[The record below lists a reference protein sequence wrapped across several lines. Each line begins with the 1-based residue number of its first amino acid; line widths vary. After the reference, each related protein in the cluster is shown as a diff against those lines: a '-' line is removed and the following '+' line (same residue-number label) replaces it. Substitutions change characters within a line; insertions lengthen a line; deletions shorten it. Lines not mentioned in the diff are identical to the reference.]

1 MRLARW
7 IDHLPPWLSFGAI
20 ATTGMFSPE
29 ELAVMAL
36 PLGAAWLVEY
46 RRWSLERY
54 RRVLEIAALT
64 AVLAQVALRVSL
76 VPLTLNTIFLL
87 CGIRLALP
95 REAAQRRQL
104 ILMGFLLF
112 LVTAIATFEITFLF
126 WALAWTVGSCMML
139 LQQSWEGSASL
150 RRGLA
155 PPPPYRQVFLWTAAT
170 VLIAGACFV
179 VLPRQTTG
187 LRFFPW
193 GAGGLG
199 GTAAGLSDKVEL
211 FDKGPIGGNRDVVL
225 RILPPPRLPLSQR
238 EKYSE
243 ALQLLRGITLESF
256 SDSRWEVRTDT
267 PAPQRILATDWEWN
281 QQGDR
286 PDRLALE
293 LFVAPNPLGVIP
305 TPTGLVATL
314 PPAGMPLREGRGG
327 SLRWQFPSRRWVPL
341 RLLVNPEQ
349 TPQEMAPRGNRMAAL
364 LEVGAGT
371 QAVQAWSHRV
381 VPEDLPPS
389 RLAQRLGAELRSYA
403 YTTDNPS
410 GKAANPIQDFL
421 ENTRAGHCEYFASS
435 LALALRYRGIP
446 ARVINGYRLG
456 PWIDEGGY
464 WLVTQDQAHSWV
476 EFLDPG
482 RRGWKV
488 ADPTPS
494 APPSALKGL
503 NLWATLQRWAD
514 ALQFRW
520 DRNVVRFSDE
530 DQMAGLSWLH
540 SKATNLPSW
549 RPGRTSLLTVG
560 LLAALALAIRV
571 FSRGRFFALAHRG
584 PQEIRALRPLLRKTK
599 KTLPPAQGETA
610 RHWLQRLAVARPF
623 LKSRL
628 VHLAKEVDE
637 ATYGGHLAP
646 KLKPLVRE
654 ILRDLD

>member
-1 MRLARW
+1 
-7 IDHLPPWLSFGAI
+7 
-20 ATTGMFSPE
+20 MFSPE
-29 ELAVMAL
+29 ELVVMAL
-36 PLGAAWLVEY
+36 PLVTAWLVEY
-46 RRWSLERY
+46 RHWSLERY
-54 RRVLEIAALT
+54 RRVLEIAALA

-126 WALAWTVGSCMML
+126 WALAWTVGSCLML
-139 LQQSWEGSASL
+139 LQQSWESSASL

-155 PPPPYRQVFLWTAAT
+155 PPPPYRQVFLWTGAT
-170 VLIAGACFV
+170 ILIAGACFV
-179 VLPRQTTG
+179 VLPRQTMG

-211 FDKGPIGGNRDVVL
+211 FDKGPIAGNRDVVL
-225 RILPPPRLPLSQR
+225 RILPPSRLSLTQR

-243 ALQLLRGITLESF
+243 ALQLLRGISLESF
-256 SDSRWEVRTDT
+256 NDSRWEVRSDT
-267 PAPQRILATDWEWN
+267 PAPRRMLATDFEWN

-286 PDRLALE
+286 PDRLAVE

-305 TPTGLVATL
+305 IPTGFVATL
-314 PPAGMPLREGRGG
+314 PPSGMPLREGRGG

-341 RLLVNPEQ
+341 RLLVD
-349 TPQEMAPRGNRMAAL
+349 PQQAPLELAPRGDRLTAL

-371 QAVQAWSHRV
+371 EAVRSWSRRV
-381 VPEDLPPS
+381 VPEDLAPS
-389 RLAQRLGAELRSYA
+389 RLAQRLSAELRSYA

-410 GKAANPIQDFL
+410 GKATNPIQDFL

-476 EFLDPG
+476 EFLDPAH
-482 RRGWKV
+482 RGWQV

-494 APPSALKGL
+494 APPSALKAL

-530 DQMAGLSWLH
+530 DQMAGLTWLQT
-540 SKATNLPSW
+540 KAGSLPSW
-549 RPGRTSLLTVG
+549 RPGRTFLLTTG
-560 LLAALALAIRV
+560 LLATLALAIRV
-571 FSRGRFFALAHRG
+571 FSRSRFSAQAHRG

-599 KTLPPAQGETA
+599 GFLPPTQGETA
-610 RHWLQRLAVARPF
+610 WHWLQRLAEARP
-623 LKSRL
+623 LLQTRL
-628 VHLAKEVDE
+628 ANLAKEVDA
-637 ATYGGHLAP
+637 ATYSGYLAP
-646 KLKPLVRE
+646 NLKPLVRE